1 MTSKSYDSVSD
12 IAMGSLFHFEGVALF
27 NMTCFFGCEEFT
39 NIYSIIVI
47 FSFLLFNFFLLKMLQ
62 FSMEVIM
69 QEVEFLSTTNP

>member
-47 FSFLLFNFFLLKMLQ
+47 FSFLLFNFFFTEDAAILDGGNNAR
-62 FSMEVIM
+62 S
-69 QEVEFLSTTNP
+69 